1 MNNSS
6 KAFFISLL
14 IHASLFA
21 MFLDFEQQIPE
32 KKEVVVLNMNMIQNI
47 NKVEKEPVQE
57 TAQKVEEITEEIIE
71 PEKPIEKKVEEIKPE
86 PVKEVIKKVKKEIVK
101 PRPEPIKEIKKEPI
115 KEEIKEVVENIPTT
129 KEISQTPQKVEP
141 QENYQQKYIDEN
153 LASIIAAIKKYKKYP
168 LQAKKRGMTGKVLV
182 KCTIKTNGELVDVKI
197 IEASK
202 YELLNENSVEI
213 LELAS
218 KEFIAP
224 KRDVTISIPFNYF
237 LD

>member
-1 MNNSS
+1 MNNSR

-21 MFLDFEQQIPE
+21 MFIDFEQQKPE
-32 KKEVVVLNMNMIQNI
+32 KKEVVVLNMSMIQNI
-47 NKVEKEPVQE
+47 SQKEQIQE
-57 TAQKVEEITEEIIE
+57 TPQQVEEKVEEKPE
-71 PEKPIEKKVEEIKPE
+71 PEKQLKDTKPE
-86 PVKEVIKKVKKEIVK
+86 PVKEVIKKVKKEIIK
-101 PRPEPIKEIKKEPI
+101 PKTEPKKELTKEPI
-115 KEEIKEVVENIPTT
+115 KEEIKEVTQNVQNIPTT

-168 LQAKKRGMTGKVLV
+168 LQAKKRGMTGQVLV
-182 KCTIKTNGELVDVKI
+182 KCTIKTDGRIENIRI

-202 YELLNENSVEI
+202 YELLDENSMEI
-213 LELAS
+213 LEIAS
-218 KEFIAP
+218 KEFVAP
-224 KRDVTISIPFNYF
+224 KRDVTISIPFNYS